1 MTIKISWKYQPLIGR
16 KYHQRPSNIIT
27 TSSITKYHNLAGRKW
42 LVCSVFAHF
51 FIFTTLWF
59 LKFTNISNFFVVA
72 KLYIRLKRRE
82 ASWEV
87 VEKILSRR
95 VLRREADIIS
105 LAHDI
110 SRLKWWDLRGR
121 EAIHD
126 KTPALN
132 RVPIWVH
139 IFDIWQCHLH
149 VPAK

>member
-1 MTIKISWKYQPLIGR
+1 MKVSTNNWKKVLLKAIKYHHHFFNYKISQFGLKKMTRVLCIC
-16 KYHQRPSNIIT
+16 
-27 TSSITKYHNLAGRKW
+27 SILQHLK
-42 LVCSVFAHF
+42 
-51 FIFTTLWF
+51 TLWF
-59 LKFTNISNFFVVA
+59 LKFTNISNFVVA
-72 KLYIRLKRRE
+72 KLYIRLIRRE

-87 VEKILSRR
+87 VEKILSVR

-126 KTPALN
+126 KTLALN

-139 IFDIWQCHLH
+139 ILDIWQCHLR